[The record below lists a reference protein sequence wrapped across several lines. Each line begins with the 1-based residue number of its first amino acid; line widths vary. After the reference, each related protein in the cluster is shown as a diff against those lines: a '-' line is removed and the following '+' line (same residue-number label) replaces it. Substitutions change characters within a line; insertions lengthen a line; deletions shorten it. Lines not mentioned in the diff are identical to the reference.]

1 MKKSLKLASL
11 IVTFLLLFQLT
22 GCTAKQSTDA
32 PAPTPTAQA
41 EEKTKALPTFA
52 VVANDTIGDR
62 GFTDMS
68 SEGIK
73 KAANE
78 LGIEYKFFSCNN
90 DASIYLDTFKAAA
103 EKYDVIFA
111 VPGYFFDKEI
121 EETMKL
127 HPDKTFI
134 YVDGASSLKG
144 IKSCTFKQNEGAF
157 LAGVLAAN
165 LTQDTS
171 VKMINDKKIVGF
183 LGGADMP
190 VIHDYQVGFE
200 QGVKYADS
208 TVECIVRYTGDHY
221 DPELGKVT
229 AYNSFKEGADVI
241 FQAAGPAGLG
251 VLEAAA
257 TNNFI
262 AIGVDTDQGYIKPD
276 FVASSMLKRVDTA
289 VFDIVSKICSGK
301 PLEDVSV
308 YNVANGGISMAD
320 NEYYQKM
327 VPKAIQDKIADAQ
340 KKIISGEIVVDTYN
354 K

>member
-1 MKKSLKLASL
+1 MKKSLKLTSL
-11 IVTFLLLFQLT
+11 IVTLLLLFQLI
-22 GCTAKQSTDA
+22 GCTAEQPTSA
-32 PAPTPTAQA
+32 PDPTPAA
-41 EEKTKALPTFA
+41 KEEEKSKDLPTFA

-62 GFTDMS
+62 GFIDMS

-73 KAANE
+73 KAADE

-90 DASIYLDTFKAAA
+90 DTSIYLDTLKAAA
-103 EKYDVIFA
+103 ESYDVIFV

-121 EETMKL
+121 EETIKL
-127 HPDKTFI
+127 YPDKTYI
-134 YVDGASSLKG
+134 YIDGASPIVG
-144 IKSCTFKQNEGAF
+144 VKSCTFKQNEGAF
-157 LAGVLAAN
+157 LAGVLAAH

-171 VKMINDKKIVGF
+171 VKMINDKKVVGF
-183 LGGADMP
+183 LGGFDMP

-200 QGVKYADS
+200 QGVKFADP
-208 TVECIVRYTGDHY
+208 TVECISRYTGDHY

-229 AYNSFKEGADVI
+229 AYNSYEEGADVI

-257 TNNFI
+257 ANNFI
-262 AIGVDTDQGYIKPD
+262 AIGVDTDQGYIQPN

-289 VFDIVSKICSGK
+289 VYDMVTKICSGT
-301 PLEDVSV
+301 PLDDISV

-320 NEYYQKM
+320 NEYYQNM
-327 VPKAIQDKIADAQ
+327 VPKAIQDKVTEAQ
-340 KKIISGEIVVDTYN
+340 NKIISGEIVVESYN

>member
-1 MKKSLKLASL
+1 MKKSLKLLSL
-11 IVTFLLLFQLT
+11 LVTLLLLFQLT
-22 GCTAKQSTDA
+22 GCTPKQPAAAPEPAA
-32 PAPTPTAQA
+32 PA
-41 EEKTKALPTFA
+41 EEAAALPTFA

-73 KAANE
+73 KAAEE
-78 LGIEYKFFSCNN
+78 LGVEYKFFSCNN
-90 DASIYLDTFKAAA
+90 DASIYLDTLKAAA
-103 EKYDVIFA
+103 ESYDVIFV
-111 VPGYFFDKEI
+111 VPGYFFDKEL

-127 HPDKTFI
+127 YPDKTYI
-134 YVDGASSLKG
+134 YVDGASSLEG
-144 IKSCTFKQNEGAF
+144 VKSCTFKQNEGAF

-165 LTQDTS
+165 LTGDTS

-183 LGGADMP
+183 LGGADFP

-208 TVECIVRYTGDHY
+208 TVKCIVRYTGDHY

-229 AYNSFKEGADVI
+229 AYNSYEEGADVI

-251 VLEAAA
+251 VLESAAV
-257 TNNFI
+257 NKFI
-262 AIGVDTDQGYIKPD
+262 AIGVDTDQGYIQPG

-289 VFDIVSKICSGK
+289 VFDIVSRICDGTA
-301 PLEDVSV
+301 LDDVSV

-320 NEYYQKM
+320 NEYYQSM
-327 VPKAIQDKIADAQ
+327 VPAAIRDKVAEAQ
-340 KKIISGEIVVDTYN
+340 KKIVSGEIVVDTYN
-354 K
+354 Q

>member
-11 IVTFLLLFQLT
+11 IVTLLLLFQLT
-22 GCTAKQSTDA
+22 GCTAKQSTGA
-32 PAPTPTAQA
+32 PAPTPAVQA
-41 EEKTKALPTFA
+41 EEKAKALPTFA
-52 VVANDTIGDR
+52 IVANDTIGDR

-78 LGIEYKFFSCNN
+78 LGVEYKFFSCNN

-103 EKYDVIFA
+103 ESYDVIFA

-157 LAGVLAAN
+157 LAGVLAAH

-200 QGVKYADS
+200 QGVKYADP
-208 TVECIVRYTGDHY
+208 TVKCIVRYTGDHY

-229 AYNSFKEGADVI
+229 AYNSYEEGADVI

-251 VLEAAA
+251 VLESAAA
-257 TNNFI
+257 NNFI

-289 VFDIVSKICSGK
+289 VFDMVSKVCSGE
-301 PLEDVSV
+301 PLDDISV

-327 VPKAIQDKIADAQ
+327 VPKAIQDKVADAQ